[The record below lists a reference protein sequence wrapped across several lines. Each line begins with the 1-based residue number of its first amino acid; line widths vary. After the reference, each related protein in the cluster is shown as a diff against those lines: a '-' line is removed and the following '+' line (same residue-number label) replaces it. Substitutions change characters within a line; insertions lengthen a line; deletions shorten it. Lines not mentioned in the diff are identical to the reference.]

1 MDFPGLK
8 NIKFKKPAIADSVVS
23 KLDQLETALTPHRL
37 QQKASAVW
45 GSNELLNS
53 MPKKPQWRLKAPN
66 YPMIMDEDGKTKVRA
81 DEVIRRYMGD
91 AISPL
96 SGGIPLTNFSFNQLN
111 SLLVDNVF
119 MGYAELSV
127 LTQNGILGRI
137 CAILAEEMWS
147 KGIELKGVGSEDVD
161 EDKIK
166 ELELELERLDFK
178 GVMEWSAYLSF
189 VFGSCLVYP
198 KIKGDEVNNEREN
211 ELFIDDVKINKGDL
225 EYLKTIEPTW
235 YVPIKYNT
243 TDPFSEWFYFPEF
256 YTVIGQITHCTRIF
270 KITYQ
275 EAVDLLKP
283 VYLFN
288 GIPLL
293 QQSVSWV
300 SKFEQVYNEI
310 IAIVKRYNLSVLKT
324 NIEAIIDPNDADNIQ
339 NAAANLKNRL
349 DIFNAFRNNMGTL
362 AIANTEEFEQVQM
375 TLTGLDTLLTKS
387 LEYISIVPGITITKL
402 FGDSLKG
409 GLSSKG
415 EHETNNF
422 YDHVRALQNRMFKD
436 PVTNIIHLAMLNIW
450 GKIEESIT
458 WDFAKLEESNKLE
471 DSTIRLNN
479 SNAASMMIANGVL
492 TPYDERMRIAND
504 PDSGYDALAIEEQDL
519 TGEVSTEFN
528 TMMGLNDDTDD
539 EKDTIIK

>member
-1 MDFPGLK
+1 MEFPKLK
-8 NIKFKKPAIADSVVS
+8 NIKFKKPVVVDSVLG
-23 KLDQLETALTPHRL
+23 KLDKLEEVLTPHRL
-37 QQKASAVW
+37 QHKAMEVW

-53 MPKKPQWRLKAPN
+53 IPKKPEWKLKAPN
-66 YPMIMDEDGKTKVRA
+66 FPMVMDEDGKTKVRA

-91 AISPL
+91 AINPV
-96 SGGIPLTNFSFNQLN
+96 SGGIPLTQFGYNKLN
-111 SLLVDNVF
+111 SLLIDNVF
-119 MGYAELSV
+119 MGYAELSM
-127 LTQNGILGRI
+127 LTQNSILGRI
-137 CAILAEEMWS
+137 CGMMAEEMWS
-147 KGIELKGVGSEDVD
+147 KGIELKGTGDKEVE
-161 EDKIK
+161 ENKIK
-166 ELELELERLDFK
+166 ELELELERLDLN
-178 GVMEWSAYLSF
+178 GVGEWSAYLSF
-189 VFGSCLVYP
+189 AFGSGLIYP
-198 KIKGDEVNNEREN
+198 KLKGDEVDNEREN

-243 TDPFSEWFYFPEF
+243 TDPFSEWFYVPEF

-275 EAVDLLKP
+275 EVVDLLKP

-288 GIPLL
+288 GIPML
-293 QQSVSWV
+293 QQSVPWV
-300 SKFEQVYNEI
+300 AKFEQVYDEI
-310 IAIVKRYNLSVLKT
+310 ISIIKRYNLSVLKT
-324 NIEAIIDPNDADNIQ
+324 NIEAIIDPNDENTIQ
-339 NAAANLKNRL
+339 TAAANLKNRL

-387 LEYISIVPGITITKL
+387 LEYIAIVPGITITKL

-422 YDHVRALQNRMFKD
+422 YDHIRALQNRMFKD
-436 PVTNIIHLAMLNIW
+436 PVTKIIHLAMLNIW
-450 GKIEESIT
+450 GKIDESIT

-471 DSTIRLNN
+471 ESTIRLNN
-479 SNAASMMIANGVL
+479 TTAASAMIASGVL

-504 PDSGYDALAIEEQDL
+504 PDSGYDTLAIEEQDL
-519 TGEVSTEFN
+519 ANEVSTEFAN
-528 TMMGLNDDTDD
+528 TPGLYDDPD
-539 EKDTIIK
+539 EDTIIK